1 MNNLNKILRG
11 ILSKIRHNTFFLN
24 SLIYFL
30 YWIGFVN
37 YLLCKLFKVPYIGFY
52 LFSNQDNFR
61 GRVEVLKKIL
71 NFKCKTSTK
80 LNILEIGTYCG
91 QNILEISKILKKNN
105 LYFSITSVDPY
116 NLKKLKVSKRERER
130 GGGLR
135 EKLFLSGLQRG
146 KCENLFNMNIK
157 YLKIEEY
164 IQKFKLFSYQF
175 YKRNKKKF
183 DLIIIDG
190 SHLYKDVKSD
200 IDNCKNLLNENG
212 ILIIDDYEISSATKL
227 NLDLNK
233 FKNFDTI
240 PGFKDYYFHPG
251 VTLAVK
257 NSFKIKPLSLSG
269 VACIFK
275 KKKSYFDF
283 FKTHKKILN

>member
-1 MNNLNKILRG
+1 MDNLNKIIRA
-11 ILSKIRHNTFFLN
+11 IFTKIRHNTFFLN

-130 GGGLR
+130 EGGGL
-135 EKLFLSGLQRG
+135 E
-146 KCENLFNMNIK
+146 
-157 YLKIEEY
+157 
-164 IQKFKLFSYQF
+164 
-175 YKRNKKKF
+175 RN
-183 DLIIIDG
+183 
-190 SHLYKDVKSD
+190 
-200 IDNCKNLLNENG
+200 
-212 ILIIDDYEISSATKL
+212 
-227 NLDLNK
+227 
-233 FKNFDTI
+233 
-240 PGFKDYYFHPG
+240 YF
-251 VTLAVK
+251 
-257 NSFKIKPLSLSG
+257 
-269 VACIFK
+269 
-275 KKKSYFDF
+275 
-283 FKTHKKILN
+283 